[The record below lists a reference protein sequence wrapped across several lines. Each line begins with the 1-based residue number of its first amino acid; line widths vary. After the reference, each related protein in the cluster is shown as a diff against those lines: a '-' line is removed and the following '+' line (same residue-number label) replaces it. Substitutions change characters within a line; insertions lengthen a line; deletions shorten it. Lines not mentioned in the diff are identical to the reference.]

1 MRFKGKLIS
10 WHADKAFGFIV
21 QNSGGNQVFIHKSAF
36 VNRNREP
43 QVKDVITFSISKDKQ
58 GRYCA
63 AQATFPGEKLAKKQV
78 KKISMFSIYLPL
90 LFLSAITLAY
100 LTNHLTSAFIYL
112 YFTLSIVTYLAYGF
126 DKAKAKR
133 DTQRTPESSLHLL
146 ALLGGWPGAA
156 LAQQLLRHKSK
167 KQPFRNIYWLTVII
181 NLAALVWLL
190 SSGLPKFA

>member
-10 WHADKAFGFIV
+10 WHTDKAFGFIV

-43 QVKDVITFSISKDKQ
+43 QVNDVITFSISKDKQ

-63 AQATFPGEKLAKKQV
+63 AKATFPGEKVAKKQA
-78 KKISMFSIYLPL
+78 KKVSMFSIYLPT
-90 LFLSAITLAY
+90 LFLTAITLAF
-100 LTNHLTSAFIYL
+100 LAGNLPIAFIYF
-112 YFTLSIVTYLAYGF
+112 YFALSVITFLAYAF

-133 DTQRTPESSLHLL
+133 ETQRTPESSLHLL

-167 KQPFRNIYWLTVII
+167 KQPFRNIFWLTVII
-181 NLAALVWLL
+181 NLAVLLWLL
-190 SSGLPKFA
+190 STDMLG